1 VAVSGA
7 AASEKPLANQ
17 TKIATDKKHVKK
29 LRLIKREIA
38 PQVARRRGVKSIC
51 TNRINQRHEFKK
63 ACLSEAI

>member
-1 VAVSGA
+1 VAVSAA

-38 PQVARRRGVKSIC
+38 PQVARRLGVKSIG
-51 TNRINQRHEFKK
+51 TNRINQRAEFKK
-63 ACLSEAI
+63 ACLMQVI